1 MKAKLLFLASCLL
14 AFSNANSTIV
24 NESQAVQL
32 VKQVRNTTG
41 KDTANYYI
49 ATVNKMIDDYPYTLP
64 TIISNPTDI
73 ASKLAFNS
81 IPTVDLLQPGVDQE
95 VHIESVSPNPS
106 VSTINVRLSAKATSG
121 SSLVVTNINDSKT
134 VGTVQ
139 LTEGD
144 DAASLSLD
152 GASAGNYAVSLL
164 INGKVVSSK

>member
-49 ATVNKMIDDYPYTLP
+49 ATVNKMIDEYYCHPDTK
-64 TIISNPTDI
+64 ISCHEFLTDE
-73 ASKLAFNS
+73 SQEKWLVF
-81 IPTVDLLQPGVDQE
+81 VDEQPLE
-95 VHIESVSPNPS
+95 SPNPS

-164 INGKVVSSK
+164 INGKVVSSKQILKY